1 MGSDLQGILASF
13 RDQCIVKQ
21 GEVVPADPGMCR
33 ARPQGHLAY
42 AQLGGV
48 YPIALFADRL
58 VDNVL
63 RGDRVQVQWNAVD
76 DPSGIRHPPGL
87 KYMVT
92 ELLCHSAGGPEMATS
107 RGFDDA
113 KLGVNADQWSAFL
126 EVAGE
131 AATVWPTKHHREMV
145 LKICEK
151 SKAVICLGLE
161 GVAMPD
167 LEALAVM
174 DTAGSDALM
183 SCPFSGKSGGQ
194 CPFSGQRDH
203 APAPSSSQPNQSHAP
218 TSGYV
223 PRPTARRVAVTDL
236 LTGSPRNASA
246 VPTGNSCPMAGRIL
260 GSSLQQRLD
269 ELTNEDPDL
278 CCPVSLMVLSNPV
291 IASDGFIYDYSSL
304 QSLLANG
311 HVSPMTR
318 EALKKSH
325 RSADE
330 KKLEVTEFRKIRSE
344 QLLDFA
350 GEVYREQPRMA
361 WTALERATE
370 YLEGISTDQDS
381 VALHALAKSAVG
393 LHVELR
399 RPVPERMQQ
408 LIQ

>member
-1 MGSDLQGILASF
+1 MG
-13 RDQCIVKQ
+13 
-21 GEVVPADPGMCR
+21 
-33 ARPQGHLAY
+33 
-42 AQLGGV
+42 
-48 YPIALFADRL
+48 
-58 VDNVL
+58 
-63 RGDRVQVQWNAVD
+63 
-76 DPSGIRHPPGL
+76 
-87 KYMVT
+87 
-92 ELLCHSAGGPEMATS
+92 
-107 RGFDDA
+107 
-113 KLGVNADQWSAFL
+113 
-126 EVAGE
+126 
-131 AATVWPTKHHREMV
+131 TVWPTKHHREMV

-151 SKAVICLGLE
+151 SKAEICLGLE

-183 SCPFSGKSGGQ
+183 S

-278 CCPVSLMVLSNPV
+278 CCPVSLMVLGNPV

-318 EALKKSH
+318 EALKK
-325 RSADE
+325 
-330 KKLEVTEFRKIRSE
+330 L
-344 QLLDFA
+344 
-350 GEVYREQPRMA
+350 
-361 WTALERATE
+361 
-370 YLEGISTDQDS
+370 
-381 VALHALAKSAVG
+381 
-393 LHVELR
+393 
-399 RPVPERMQQ
+399 
-408 LIQ
+408 